1 MLKNL
6 NNKNVLVIGG
16 SSGIGFATAQM
27 AHEAGA
33 KVTLAARDAL
43 RLAEAADRIGG
54 VLATREV
61 DLRDD
66 ASVAALF
73 DQAAPFDHVIV
84 TASQVKIAPVRDLPL
99 EDAFAS
105 FDSKFWGFYRV
116 ARHAA
121 ICEGGSLSVVSG
133 YLANRP
139 VAGRSLMVAIN
150 AALEGL
156 TRGLA
161 LELAPVRVNAL
172 SPAMVQT
179 EMWNGL
185 SEADRQ
191 ALFAKTAESYPAGVI
206 GRPEDVAAQILLL
219 AASPYATG
227 TVVMLDGGASLI

>member
-6 NNKNVLVIGG
+6 KDKRILVIGG

-27 AHEAGA
+27 AGDAGA
-33 KVTLAARDAL
+33 EVTLAARDPE
-43 RLAEAADRIGG
+43 RLAEAARRIGG
-54 VLATREV
+54 AIATREV
-61 DLRDD
+61 DLLDD

-73 DQAAPFDHVIV
+73 DASAPYDHVVV
-84 TASQVKIAPVRDLPL
+84 TASQVRIAPVRELPL
-99 EDAFAS
+99 EDAMAS

-116 ARHAA
+116 ARHAE
-121 ICEGGSLSVVSG
+121 IREGGSLSVVSG
-133 YLANRP
+133 YLASRP
-139 VAGRSLMVAIN
+139 VAGRSLMGAIN
-150 AALEGL
+150 GALEAL

-172 SPAMVQT
+172 SPAMVRT
-179 EMWNGL
+179 EMWEGIP
-185 SEADRQ
+185 EADRA

-206 GRPEDVAAQILLL
+206 GRPEDVAAQLLLL